1 MSKFKVSEERKTKP
15 VPISLRPKHVAML
28 DDLEKQLRK
37 NRSALIQD
45 LIEAAYEKHIG
56 EQVITENTPE

>member
-1 MSKFKVSEERKTKP
+1 MSKFRVSEGRKTKP
-15 VPISLRPKHVAML
+15 VPISLRPKHIAML

-56 EQVITENTPE
+56 ECLVERGEDE